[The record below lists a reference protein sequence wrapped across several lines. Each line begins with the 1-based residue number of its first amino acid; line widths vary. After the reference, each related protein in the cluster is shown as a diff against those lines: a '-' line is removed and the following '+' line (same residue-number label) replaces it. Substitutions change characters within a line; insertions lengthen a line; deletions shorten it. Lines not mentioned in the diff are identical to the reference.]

1 MSILKGDYVRFL
13 INELTFY
20 GTVLSVVNDVY
31 LVSHNNYSTGEPTT
45 IQLTIDKL
53 TKIGNG

>member
-1 MSILKGDYVRFL
+1 MKKGDYIRFMQ
-13 INELTFY
+13 NDLTFY

-45 IQLTIDKL
+45 TQLTIDKL